1 MRKRVAAA
9 AVTVLILLAM
19 TGRAEAFNIGY
30 DAGPDGFVIT
40 YTRFPLLGSGKLE
53 LADPQ
58 DPAQE
63 LRFRFIILPFATL
76 SIAIKSMEPDALS
89 PQLTLHY
96 VLSTWLLPKAELDGD
111 ITLPFGH
118 AGLSNRNS
126 YIGVHPDYEMEGV
139 LSVGRSTS
147 SYVLDFGLWN
157 LTGIWKAET
166 TAYTPS
172 IQQSIS
178 RSNGDKF
185 VDIRLN
191 FDPRLFTNK
200 IDFLITVTPHQPAT
214 KDDTFVLAGS
224 LPIAF
229 GSYHFF
235 YYRD

>member
-9 AVTVLILLAM
+9 AVAALILLAM
-19 TGRAEAFNIGY
+19 TGRAEAFDIGY
-30 DAGPDGFVIT
+30 DAGPDGFVFH
-40 YTRFPLLGSGKLE
+40 YTSFPLLGSGKLE

-58 DPAQE
+58 DPAQDI
-63 LRFRFIILPFATL
+63 RFRFIILPFATVSL
-76 SIAIKSMEPDALS
+76 SIVSMEPNAPS

-96 VLSTWLLPKAELDGD
+96 VLSTWILPKAEIAGD

-139 LSVGRSTS
+139 LSVGRRIS

-157 LTGIWKAET
+157 LNGIWKAET
-166 TAYTPS
+166 TTYTPS
-172 IQQSIS
+172 IQQTIS

-185 VDIRLN
+185 VDIRLA

-200 IDFLITVTPHQPAT
+200 IDFIITITPHQPAT
-214 KDDTFVLAGS
+214 ADDTFVIAGS
-224 LPIAF
+224 LPVPY
-229 GSYHFF
+229 GSYHFWF
-235 YYRD
+235 YRD